1 MRVHNVHERT
11 VAGTPEAASALFVD
25 MERLWP
31 APDLAPKP
39 EGGSLRVGR
48 MLWRPVERTG
58 AVRAYD
64 IVEPHTFPASHWFEV
79 APESEGRV
87 LLRHTVAGEAL
98 GEFEQVWRDRIE
110 PMHNT
115 YIEAVFDRAQEALA

>member
-11 VAGTPEAASALFVD
+11 VAGSPQAVGALFDD

-31 APDLAPKP
+31 APHLAPKP
-39 EGGSLRVGR
+39 EGDSLRVGR
-48 MLWRPVERTG
+48 MLWRPVARNG

-64 IVEPHTFPASHWFEV
+64 IVEPDTFPASHWFEV
-79 APESEGRV
+79 APEPGGGV
-87 LLRHTVAGEAL
+87 LLRHTVSGDAL

-110 PMHNT
+110 PMHNA
-115 YIEAVFDRAQEALA
+115 YIEAVFDRVQEALA

>member
-1 MRVHNVHERT
+1 MRIHNVHERT
-11 VAGTPEAASALFVD
+11 VTATPEAVSALFDD
-25 MERLWP
+25 MDRLWP

-39 EGGSLRVGR
+39 EGDSFRVGR
-48 MLWRPVERTG
+48 MLWRPVDRDG

-64 IVEPHTFPASHWFEV
+64 IVEPDTFPASHWFEV
-79 APESEGRV
+79 AHHSEGRV

-98 GEFEQVWRDRIE
+98 REFEQVWRDRIE
-110 PMHNT
+110 PMHNA